1 MRKVLQLTEQAI
13 SMLPKPN
20 SGAPMTKRTAL
31 RQKDIVRFL
40 DSLYE
45 DNLHTMRVL
54 SLSNATLGS

>member
-1 MRKVLQLTEQAI
+1 
-13 SMLPKPN
+13 MLPKPN

-45 DNLHTMRVL
+45 GNLHAKRVL